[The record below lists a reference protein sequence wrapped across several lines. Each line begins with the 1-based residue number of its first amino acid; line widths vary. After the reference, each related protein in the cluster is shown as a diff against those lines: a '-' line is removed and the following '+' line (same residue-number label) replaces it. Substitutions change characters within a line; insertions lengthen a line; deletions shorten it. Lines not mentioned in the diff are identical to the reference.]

1 MKKVLIRNDLIEG
14 GGVENVMQNLIMFL
28 DERGY
33 EITVVTDRGSKK
45 EFYSIFSDT
54 IKYFRS
60 SYERGDFKRLS
71 LQWLADWIKSKV
83 YEIFFRIQ
91 MHKKFDLA
99 IAIKEGQS
107 MVSVSRLHSKRK
119 YAWVHVDYDFLY
131 WTQYVFETP
140 EEERKCMGSFDK
152 VVCVSKAAM
161 ESVIHVVGNPGNL
174 CVRYNPINYMD
185 IRRKAQESSYL
196 SKPDKSLLFVAVGRL
211 AEQKNYRML
220 IEVFVSLCKKYKN
233 IELWIVGEGNQR
245 SELEEKIRESGLASI
260 KLLGERKNP
269 YSILKMADCMISAS
283 KWESYGL
290 AIQEAFVLGIPVVAT
305 KCPALEE
312 VFDDRFGI
320 LSENT
325 AEGLEQALVKILE
338 NREILK
344 KYRDNIK
351 QFYKAEILYEQR
363 LEKICDLWEQEDE

>member
-71 LQWLADWIKSKV
+71 LQWLSDRIKAKV

-220 IEVFVSLCKKYKN
+220 IEVFASLCKKYKN

-338 NREILK
+338 NRETLK

>member
-33 EITVVTDRGSKK
+33 EITVVTDRGNKK

-60 SYERGDFKRLS
+60 SYEQENFKRLS
-71 LQWLADWIKSKV
+71 LRWLADRIKAKV
-83 YEIFFRIQ
+83 YEMFFRIV

-174 CVRYNPINYMD
+174 CVRYNPINYME

-233 IELWIVGEGNQR
+233 IELWIVGEGNHR
-245 SELEEKIRESGLASI
+245 SELEEKIRESGLTSI

-269 YSILKMADCMISAS
+269 YPILKMADCMISAS

-305 KCPALEE
+305 KCPAVEE

-320 LSENT
+320 LSENS

-338 NREILK
+338 NRETLK

>member
-1 MKKVLIRNDLIEG
+1 MNKILIRNDLIEG

-28 DERGY
+28 DKCGY
-33 EITVVTDRGSKK
+33 KITVVTDRGNNK
-45 EFYSIFSDT
+45 EFYNIFPDT
-54 IKYFRS
+54 IRYFRS
-60 SYERGDFKRLS
+60 SYERRNFKRLS
-71 LQWLADWIKSKV
+71 LQWYADRIKAKI
-83 YEIFFRIQ
+83 YELLFRIQ

-107 MVSVSRLHSKRK
+107 MVSVSRLRSKKK

-140 EEERKCMGSFDK
+140 EEERKCMESFDK

-174 CVRYNPINYMD
+174 CVRYNPINYME
-185 IRRKAQESSYL
+185 IRRKSQENLHL
-196 SKPDKSLLFVAVGRL
+196 SKPDKNLLFVAIGRL

-220 IEVFVSLCKKYKN
+220 IEVFASLCKEYKN
-233 IELWIVGEGNQR
+233 IELWIVGEGDQR
-245 SELEEKIRESGLASI
+245 SELEEKIRESGLTSI

-269 YSILKMADCMISAS
+269 YPILQMADCMISAS

-290 AIQEAFVLGIPVVAT
+290 AIQEAFILGIPVVAT

-312 VFDDRFGI
+312 VFDHRFGL

-325 AEGLEQALVKILE
+325 ADGLKQALVKILE
-338 NREILK
+338 DTEILK

-351 QFYKAEILYEQR
+351 QFYKAEILYEKR
-363 LEKICDLWEQEDE
+363 LEKICDLWEPKHE

>member
-1 MKKVLIRNDLIEG
+1 MKKILIRNDLIEG

-28 DERGY
+28 DKRGY
-33 EITVVTDRGSKK
+33 KITVVTDRGNNK
-45 EFYSIFSDT
+45 EFYNIFPDT
-54 IKYFRS
+54 IRYFRS
-60 SYERGDFKRLS
+60 SYEQRNFKRLS
-71 LQWLADWIKSKV
+71 LQWYTNRIKAKT
-83 YEIFFRIQ
+83 YELFFRIQ

-107 MVSVSRLHSKRK
+107 MVSVSRLRSKKK

-140 EEERKCMGSFDK
+140 EEERKCMESFDK

-174 CVRYNPINYMD
+174 CVRYNPINYME
-185 IRRKAQESSYL
+185 IRRKSQENLYL
-196 SKPDKSLLFVAVGRL
+196 SKPDKKLLFVAIGRL
-211 AEQKNYRML
+211 AEQKNYWML
-220 IEVFVSLCKKYKN
+220 IEVFTSLCKEYKN
-233 IELWIVGEGNQR
+233 IELWIVGEGDQR
-245 SELEEKIRESGLASI
+245 SELEEKIRESGLTSI

-269 YSILKMADCMISAS
+269 YPILQMADCMISSS

-290 AIQEAFVLGIPVVAT
+290 AIQEAFILGIPVVAT

-312 VFDDRFGI
+312 VFDHRFGL

-325 AEGLEQALVKILE
+325 ADGLKQALVKILE
-338 NREILK
+338 DTEILK

-351 QFYKAEILYEQR
+351 QFYKAEILYEKR
-363 LEKICDLWEQEDE
+363 LEKICDLWEPKHE

>member
-1 MKKVLIRNDLIEG
+1 M
-14 GGVENVMQNLIMFL
+14 
-28 DERGY
+28 
-33 EITVVTDRGSKK
+33 
-45 EFYSIFSDT
+45 
-54 IKYFRS
+54 
-60 SYERGDFKRLS
+60 
-71 LQWLADWIKSKV
+71 
-83 YEIFFRIQ
+83 
-91 MHKKFDLA
+91 
-99 IAIKEGQS
+99 
-107 MVSVSRLHSKRK
+107 
-119 YAWVHVDYDFLY
+119 
-131 WTQYVFETP
+131 
-140 EEERKCMGSFDK
+140 
-152 VVCVSKAAM
+152 
-161 ESVIHVVGNPGNL
+161 
-174 CVRYNPINYMD
+174 
-185 IRRKAQESSYL
+185 
-196 SKPDKSLLFVAVGRL
+196 
-211 AEQKNYRML
+211 
-220 IEVFVSLCKKYKN
+220 IEVFASLCKKYKN

-283 KWESYGL
+283 KGESYGL
-290 AIQEAFVLGIPVVAT
+290 AIQEAFVLGIPVVST

>member
-1 MKKVLIRNDLIEG
+1 MKKILIRNDLIEG

-28 DERGY
+28 DKREY
-33 EITVVTDRGSKK
+33 KITVVTDRGNNK
-45 EFYSIFSDT
+45 EFYNIFPDT
-54 IKYFRS
+54 IRYFRS
-60 SYERGDFKRLS
+60 SYERRNFKRLS
-71 LQWLADWIKSKV
+71 LQWYTDRIKAKI
-83 YEIFFRIQ
+83 YELLFRIQ
-91 MHKKFDLA
+91 MYKKFDLA

-107 MVSVSRLHSKRK
+107 MVSVSRLRSKKK

-140 EEERKCMGSFDK
+140 EEERKCMESFDK

-174 CVRYNPINYMD
+174 CVRYNPINYME
-185 IRRKAQESSYL
+185 IRRKSQENLHL
-196 SKPDKSLLFVAVGRL
+196 SKPDKNLLFVAIGRL

-220 IEVFVSLCKKYKN
+220 IEVFASLCKEYKN
-233 IELWIVGEGNQR
+233 IELWIVGEGDQR
-245 SELEEKIRESGLASI
+245 SELEEKIRESGLTSI

-269 YSILKMADCMISAS
+269 YPILQMADCMISSS

-290 AIQEAFVLGIPVVAT
+290 AIQEAFILGIPVVTT

-312 VFDDRFGI
+312 VFDHRFGF

-325 AEGLEQALVKILE
+325 ADGLKQALVKILE
-338 NREILK
+338 DTEILK

-351 QFYKAEILYEQR
+351 QFYKAEILYEKR
-363 LEKICDLWEQEDE
+363 LEKICDLWEPKHE

>member
-1 MKKVLIRNDLIEG
+1 MNKILIRNDLIEG

-28 DERGY
+28 DKCGY
-33 EITVVTDRGSKK
+33 KITVVTDRGNNK
-45 EFYSIFSDT
+45 EFYNIFPDT
-54 IKYFRS
+54 IRYFRS
-60 SYERGDFKRLS
+60 SYERRNFKRLS
-71 LQWLADWIKSKV
+71 LQWYTDRIKAKI
-83 YEIFFRIQ
+83 YELLFRIQ
-91 MHKKFDLA
+91 MYKKFDLA

-107 MVSVSRLHSKRK
+107 MVSVSRLRSKKK

-140 EEERKCMGSFDK
+140 EEERKCMESFDK

-174 CVRYNPINYMD
+174 CVRYNPINYME
-185 IRRKAQESSYL
+185 IRRKSQENLHL
-196 SKPDKSLLFVAVGRL
+196 SKPDKNLLFVAIGRL

-220 IEVFVSLCKKYKN
+220 IEVFASLCKEYKN
-233 IELWIVGEGNQR
+233 IELWIVGEGDQR
-245 SELEEKIRESGLASI
+245 SELEEKIRESGLTSI

-269 YSILKMADCMISAS
+269 YPILQMADCMISAS

-290 AIQEAFVLGIPVVAT
+290 AIQEAFILGIPVVAT

-312 VFDDRFGI
+312 VFDHRFGL

-325 AEGLEQALVKILE
+325 ADGLKQALVKILE
-338 NREILK
+338 DTEILK

-351 QFYKAEILYEQR
+351 QFYKAEILYEKR
-363 LEKICDLWEQEDE
+363 LEKICDLWEPKHE